1 MQQPFFQ
8 HIIKI
13 TWILLL
19 IITTSCSKDRQKEKH
34 RILVIESFEPEYTG
48 YEGRKEKIH
57 QEFKKHNIDANLK
70 TFYLDCD
77 SYLDAEEKVRMYE
90 FLDTVSIWNPELIL
104 VYDDQAAY
112 SIMACKHHL
121 IREIPVVFDGV
132 NFPNWELLKQYP
144 NITGFWDKPEYMK
157 TVQLGEIIFGP
168 MYFNIWTDNTFLG
181 RKTTKV
187 FLDDAKNAGIERVNE
202 KLFTIGRDGAYSF
215 TLDSI
220 TTIKD
225 KSRIL
230 KKPAK
235 TKFRLIDAREST
247 SSGLLWSLSGLAR
260 YTVFVQS
267 KRDFASK
274 RLGLFANGPTLSVV
288 NEGFGLKEGILGG
301 YLTSPETQIC
311 QSVNLATEILQG
323 KKVEDIPI
331 IPSPKEYL
339 LDWTEIERWNIPSNS
354 IPTSFHIIKMPF
366 YERYKLQIIIIGILT
381 GIAIILIISYLIY
394 LYLRENRNKQ
404 IAQENLKKGE
414 RFLSLALTGGKV
426 YAFQFRDNM
435 FSFDKEFYID
445 AGIEEKMLPTDE
457 FKACVHPANLENF
470 NNDVINARQGKIQKN
485 ISQIRC
491 NFDGKGYQWW
501 EFRYTYNL
509 EEDIFNGLCLNIQQS
524 KEAEQELINA
534 RQKAEESDKMK
545 SAFLANMSHEIRT
558 PLNAIAGFSELLID
572 EATESKEKK
581 EYSAI
586 IQNNTDLMLTL
597 VNDVLDLSKMKTG
610 DMSFNLQKVPL
621 AECCQ
626 KALDSIRQSVHEG
639 VALTFNPAPEQ
650 VIIKTDVMRLQ
661 QLFTNLLDNA
671 IKFTEKGEINLAYS
685 LEADRKQVRITVT
698 DTGTGIPPEIQEEIF
713 KRFKKQDDSKAGT
726 GLGLPIC
733 YYIAEHLSG
742 PGKIFLDTSYT
753 AGARFVFIHP
763 CETDVPVI

>member
-288 NEGFGLKEGILGG
+288 NEGFGLKEGILGS

-558 PLNAIAGFSELLID
+558 PLNAIVGFSNIIAEEEEVELSTEERKEFLGLINSNSELLLKLIND
-572 EATESKEKK
+572 ILDLSRIESGKMDFSFK
-581 EYSAI
+581 SC
-586 IQNNTDLMLTL
+586 NLTDLMKNIYHTHQVLMPAEVKLQIDIPEKPIVIETDALRLTQ
-597 VNDVLDLSKMKTG
+597 VITNFINNASKFT
-610 DMSFNLQKVPL
+610 
-621 AECCQ
+621 
-626 KALDSIRQSVHEG
+626 HEG
-639 VALTFNPAPEQ
+639 YIRIGYTYD
-650 VIIKTDVMRLQ
+650 I
-661 QLFTNLLDNA
+661 
-671 IKFTEKGEINLAYS
+671 TEE
-685 LEADRKQVRITVT
+685 TVDIYVK
-698 DTGTGIPPEIQEEIF
+698 DTGIGIPKEKQQAVFE
-713 KRFKKQDDSKAGT
+713 RFNKLDEFAQGT
-726 GLGLPIC
+726 GLGLAIC
-733 YYIAEHLSG
+733 QVIIKRFGGEIRLQSEKGKGSCFTIAL
-742 PGKIFLDTSYT
+742 PL
-753 AGARFVFIHP
+753 
-763 CETDVPVI
+763 

>member
-558 PLNAIAGFSELLID
+558 PLNAIVGFSNIIAEEEEVELSTEERKEFLGLINSNSELLLKLIND
-572 EATESKEKK
+572 ILDLSRIESGKMDFSFK
-581 EYSAI
+581 SC
-586 IQNNTDLMLTL
+586 NLTDLMKNIYHTHQVLMPAEVKLQIDIPEKPIVIETDALRLTQ
-597 VNDVLDLSKMKTG
+597 VITNFINNASKFT
-610 DMSFNLQKVPL
+610 
-621 AECCQ
+621 
-626 KALDSIRQSVHEG
+626 HEG
-639 VALTFNPAPEQ
+639 YIRIGYTYD
-650 VIIKTDVMRLQ
+650 I
-661 QLFTNLLDNA
+661 
-671 IKFTEKGEINLAYS
+671 TEE
-685 LEADRKQVRITVT
+685 TVDIYVK
-698 DTGTGIPPEIQEEIF
+698 DTGIGIPKEKQQAVFE
-713 KRFKKQDDSKAGT
+713 RFNKLDEFAQGT
-726 GLGLPIC
+726 GLGLAIC
-733 YYIAEHLSG
+733 QVIIKRFGGEIRLQSEKGKGSCFTIAL
-742 PGKIFLDTSYT
+742 PL
-753 AGARFVFIHP
+753 
-763 CETDVPVI
+763 

>member
-157 TVQLGEIIFGP
+157 TVQLGETIFGP

-202 KLFTIGRDGAYSF
+202 KLFTIDRDGAYSF

-339 LDWTEIERWNIPSNS
+339 LDWTEIERWNISKSS
-354 IPTSFHIIKMPF
+354 IPGSFHIIKMPF

-558 PLNAIAGFSELLID
+558 PLNAIVGFSNIIAEEEEVELSTEERKEFLGLINSNSELLLKLIND
-572 EATESKEKK
+572 ILDLSRIESGKMDFSFK
-581 EYSAI
+581 SC
-586 IQNNTDLMLTL
+586 NLTDLMKNIYHTHQVLMPAEVKLQIDIPEKPIVIETDALRLTQ
-597 VNDVLDLSKMKTG
+597 VITNFINNASKFT
-610 DMSFNLQKVPL
+610 
-621 AECCQ
+621 
-626 KALDSIRQSVHEG
+626 HEG
-639 VALTFNPAPEQ
+639 YIRIGYTYD
-650 VIIKTDVMRLQ
+650 I
-661 QLFTNLLDNA
+661 
-671 IKFTEKGEINLAYS
+671 TEE
-685 LEADRKQVRITVT
+685 TVDIYVK
-698 DTGTGIPPEIQEEIF
+698 DTGIGIPKEKQQAVFE
-713 KRFKKQDDSKAGT
+713 RFNKLDEFAQGT
-726 GLGLPIC
+726 GLGLAIC
-733 YYIAEHLSG
+733 QVIIKRFGGEIRLQSEKGKGSCFTIAL
-742 PGKIFLDTSYT
+742 PL
-753 AGARFVFIHP
+753 
-763 CETDVPVI
+763 

>member
-48 YEGRKEKIH
+48 YEGRIEKIH
-57 QEFKKHNIDANLK
+57 KEFKKHNINADLK

-157 TVQLGEIIFGP
+157 TVQLGETIFGP

-202 KLFTIGRDGAYSF
+202 KLFTIDRDGAYSF

-339 LDWTEIERWNIPSNS
+339 LDWTEIERWNISKSS
-354 IPTSFHIIKMPF
+354 IPGSFHIIKMPF

-445 AGIEEKMLPTDE
+445 AGIEEKTLPTDE

-558 PLNAIAGFSELLID
+558 PLNAIVGFSNIIAEEEEVELSTEERKEFLGLINSNSELLLKLIND
-572 EATESKEKK
+572 ILDLSRIESGKMDFSFK
-581 EYSAI
+581 SC
-586 IQNNTDLMLTL
+586 NLTDLMKNIYHTHQVLMPAEVKLQIDIPEKPIVIETDALRLTQ
-597 VNDVLDLSKMKTG
+597 VITNFINNASKFT
-610 DMSFNLQKVPL
+610 
-621 AECCQ
+621 
-626 KALDSIRQSVHEG
+626 HEG
-639 VALTFNPAPEQ
+639 YIRIGYTYD
-650 VIIKTDVMRLQ
+650 I
-661 QLFTNLLDNA
+661 
-671 IKFTEKGEINLAYS
+671 TEE
-685 LEADRKQVRITVT
+685 TVDIYVK
-698 DTGTGIPPEIQEEIF
+698 DTGIGIPKEKQQAVFE
-713 KRFKKQDDSKAGT
+713 RFNKLDEFAQGT
-726 GLGLPIC
+726 GLGLAIC
-733 YYIAEHLSG
+733 QVIIKRFGGEIRLQSEKGKGSCFTIAL
-742 PGKIFLDTSYT
+742 PL
-753 AGARFVFIHP
+753 
-763 CETDVPVI
+763 

>member
-1 MQQPFFQ
+1 M
-8 HIIKI
+8 
-13 TWILLL
+13 
-19 IITTSCSKDRQKEKH
+19 
-34 RILVIESFEPEYTG
+34 VIESFEPEYTG

-157 TVQLGEIIFGP
+157 TVQLGETIFGP

-202 KLFTIGRDGAYSF
+202 KLFTIDRDGAYSF

-339 LDWTEIERWNIPSNS
+339 LDWTEIERWNISKSS
-354 IPTSFHIIKMPF
+354 IPGSFHIIKMPF

-558 PLNAIAGFSELLID
+558 PLNAIVGFSNIIAEEEEVELSTEERKEFLGLINSNSELLLKLIND
-572 EATESKEKK
+572 ILDLSRIESGKMDFSFK
-581 EYSAI
+581 SC
-586 IQNNTDLMLTL
+586 NLTDLMKNIYHTHQVLMPAEVKLQIDIPEKPIVIETDALRLTQ
-597 VNDVLDLSKMKTG
+597 VITNFINNASKFT
-610 DMSFNLQKVPL
+610 
-621 AECCQ
+621 
-626 KALDSIRQSVHEG
+626 HEG
-639 VALTFNPAPEQ
+639 YIRIGYTYD
-650 VIIKTDVMRLQ
+650 I
-661 QLFTNLLDNA
+661 
-671 IKFTEKGEINLAYS
+671 TEE
-685 LEADRKQVRITVT
+685 TVDIYVK
-698 DTGTGIPPEIQEEIF
+698 DTGIGIPKEKQQAVFE
-713 KRFKKQDDSKAGT
+713 RFNKLDEFAQGT
-726 GLGLPIC
+726 GLGLAIC
-733 YYIAEHLSG
+733 QVIIKRFGGEIRLQSEKGKGSCFTIAL
-742 PGKIFLDTSYT
+742 PL
-753 AGARFVFIHP
+753 
-763 CETDVPVI
+763 

>member
-1 MQQPFFQ
+1 M
-8 HIIKI
+8 
-13 TWILLL
+13 
-19 IITTSCSKDRQKEKH
+19 
-34 RILVIESFEPEYTG
+34 VIESFEPEYTG

-77 SYLDAEEKVRMYE
+77 SYLDAEEKTRMYE
-90 FLDTVSIWNPELIL
+90 FLDTISFWNPELIL

-112 SIMACKHHL
+112 SIMACKHRL
-121 IREIPVVFDGV
+121 VREIPVVFDGV

-202 KLFTIGRDGAYSF
+202 KLFTIDRNGAYSF

-230 KKPAK
+230 KKPSK

-301 YLTSPETQIC
+301 YLTSPETQIR

-323 KKVEDIPI
+323 KKIEDIPI
-331 IPSPKEYL
+331 TPSPKEYL

-558 PLNAIAGFSELLID
+558 PLNAIVGFSNIIAEEEEVELSTEERKEFLGLINSNSELLLKLIND
-572 EATESKEKK
+572 ILDLSRIESGKMDFSFK
-581 EYSAI
+581 SC
-586 IQNNTDLMLTL
+586 NLTDLMKNIYHTHQVLMPAEVKLQIDIPEKPIVIETDALRLTQ
-597 VNDVLDLSKMKTG
+597 VITNFINNASKFT
-610 DMSFNLQKVPL
+610 
-621 AECCQ
+621 
-626 KALDSIRQSVHEG
+626 HEG
-639 VALTFNPAPEQ
+639 YIRIGYTYD
-650 VIIKTDVMRLQ
+650 I
-661 QLFTNLLDNA
+661 
-671 IKFTEKGEINLAYS
+671 TEE
-685 LEADRKQVRITVT
+685 TVDIYVK
-698 DTGTGIPPEIQEEIF
+698 DTGIGIPKEKQQAVFE
-713 KRFKKQDDSKAGT
+713 RFNKLDEFAQGT
-726 GLGLPIC
+726 GLGLAIC
-733 YYIAEHLSG
+733 QVIIKRFGGEIRLQSEKGKGSCFTIAL
-742 PGKIFLDTSYT
+742 PL
-753 AGARFVFIHP
+753 
-763 CETDVPVI
+763 

>member
-48 YEGRKEKIH
+48 YEGRIEKIH
-57 QEFKKHNIDANLK
+57 KEFKKHNINADLK

-157 TVQLGEIIFGP
+157 TVQLGETIFGP

-202 KLFTIGRDGAYSF
+202 KLFTIDRDGAYSF

-339 LDWTEIERWNIPSNS
+339 LDWTEIERWNISKSS
-354 IPTSFHIIKMPF
+354 IPGSFHIIKMPF

-445 AGIEEKMLPTDE
+445 AGIEEKTLPTDE

-509 EEDIFNGLCLNIQQS
+509 EEDIFNGVCLNIQQS

-558 PLNAIAGFSELLID
+558 PLNAIVGFSNIIAEEEEVELSTEERKEFLGLINSNSELLLKLIND
-572 EATESKEKK
+572 ILDLSRIESGKMDFSFK
-581 EYSAI
+581 SC
-586 IQNNTDLMLTL
+586 NLTDLMKNIYHTHQVLMPAEVKLQIDIPEKPIVIETDALRLTQ
-597 VNDVLDLSKMKTG
+597 VITNFINNASKFT
-610 DMSFNLQKVPL
+610 
-621 AECCQ
+621 
-626 KALDSIRQSVHEG
+626 HEG
-639 VALTFNPAPEQ
+639 YIRIGYTYD
-650 VIIKTDVMRLQ
+650 I
-661 QLFTNLLDNA
+661 
-671 IKFTEKGEINLAYS
+671 TEE
-685 LEADRKQVRITVT
+685 TVDIYVK
-698 DTGTGIPPEIQEEIF
+698 DTGIGIPKEKQQAVFE
-713 KRFKKQDDSKAGT
+713 RFNKLDEFAQGT
-726 GLGLPIC
+726 GLGLAIC
-733 YYIAEHLSG
+733 QVIIKRFGGEIRLQSEKGKGSCFTIAL
-742 PGKIFLDTSYT
+742 PL
-753 AGARFVFIHP
+753 
-763 CETDVPVI
+763 

>member
-48 YEGRKEKIH
+48 YEGKKEKIH
-57 QEFKKHNIDANLK
+57 KEFKRHHINADIK

-90 FLDTVSIWNPELIL
+90 FLDTISFWNPELIL

-157 TVQLGEIIFGP
+157 TVQLGETIFGS

-181 RKTTKV
+181 KKTTRV
-187 FLDDAKNAGIERVNE
+187 FLEEVQNAGVKRIGG
-202 KLFTIGRDGAYSF
+202 KLFTIDKNDTYSF

-220 TTIKD
+220 TATKD
-225 KSRIL
+225 KSRIF
-230 KKPAK
+230 KKPVK
-235 TKFRLIDAREST
+235 TKFNLIDAREST

-260 YTVFVQS
+260 YTIFVQS

-301 YLTSPETQIC
+301 YLTSPEAQIC
-311 QSVNLATEILQG
+311 QSVNLATEILHG

-339 LDWTEIERWNIPSNS
+339 LDWTEIERWNISKSS
-354 IPTSFHIIKMPF
+354 IPSSFHIIKMPF

-426 YAFQFRDNM
+426 YAFQLRDNM

-445 AGIEEKMLPTDE
+445 AGIEEKMLSTDE
-457 FKACVHPANLENF
+457 FKACVHPVNLESF

-558 PLNAIAGFSELLID
+558 PLNAIVGFSNIIAEEEEVELSAEERKEFLGLINSNSELLLKLIND
-572 EATESKEKK
+572 ILDLSRIESGKMDFSFK
-581 EYSAI
+581 SC
-586 IQNNTDLMLTL
+586 NLTDLMKNIYHTHQVLMPTEVKLQIDIPEKPIVIETDALRLTQ
-597 VNDVLDLSKMKTG
+597 VITNFINNASKFT
-610 DMSFNLQKVPL
+610 
-621 AECCQ
+621 
-626 KALDSIRQSVHEG
+626 HEG
-639 VALTFNPAPEQ
+639 YIRIGYTYD
-650 VIIKTDVMRLQ
+650 I
-661 QLFTNLLDNA
+661 
-671 IKFTEKGEINLAYS
+671 TEE
-685 LEADRKQVRITVT
+685 TVDIYVE
-698 DTGTGIPPEIQEEIF
+698 DTGIGIPKEKQQAVFE
-713 KRFKKQDDSKAGT
+713 RFNKLDEFAQGT
-726 GLGLPIC
+726 GLGLAIC
-733 YYIAEHLSG
+733 QVIIKRFGGEIRLQSEKGKGSCFTIAL
-742 PGKIFLDTSYT
+742 PL
-753 AGARFVFIHP
+753 
-763 CETDVPVI
+763 

>member
-534 RQKAEESDKMK
+534 RQKA
-545 SAFLANMSHEIRT
+545 
-558 PLNAIAGFSELLID
+558 
-572 EATESKEKK
+572 
-581 EYSAI
+581 
-586 IQNNTDLMLTL
+586 
-597 VNDVLDLSKMKTG
+597 
-610 DMSFNLQKVPL
+610 
-621 AECCQ
+621 
-626 KALDSIRQSVHEG
+626 
-639 VALTFNPAPEQ
+639 
-650 VIIKTDVMRLQ
+650 
-661 QLFTNLLDNA
+661 
-671 IKFTEKGEINLAYS
+671 
-685 LEADRKQVRITVT
+685 
-698 DTGTGIPPEIQEEIF
+698 
-713 KRFKKQDDSKAGT
+713 
-726 GLGLPIC
+726 
-733 YYIAEHLSG
+733 
-742 PGKIFLDTSYT
+742 
-753 AGARFVFIHP
+753 
-763 CETDVPVI
+763 

>member
-1 MQQPFFQ
+1 M
-8 HIIKI
+8 
-13 TWILLL
+13 
-19 IITTSCSKDRQKEKH
+19 
-34 RILVIESFEPEYTG
+34 VIESFEPEYTG
-48 YEGRKEKIH
+48 YEGRIEKIH
-57 QEFKKHNIDANLK
+57 KEFKKHNINADLK

-77 SYLDAEEKVRMYE
+77 SYLDAEEKVRMHE

-157 TVQLGEIIFGP
+157 TVQLGETIFGP

-202 KLFTIGRDGAYSF
+202 KLFTIDRDGAYSF

-558 PLNAIAGFSELLID
+558 PLNAIVGFSNIIAEEEEVELSAEERKEFLGLINSNSELLLKLI
-572 EATESKEKK
+572 
-581 EYSAI
+581 
-586 IQNNTDLMLTL
+586 
-597 VNDVLDLSKMKTG
+597 NDILDLSRIESGKM
-610 DMSFNLQKVPL
+610 DFSFKSCNLADLMKNIYHTHQVLMP
-621 AECCQ
+621 AEVKLQ
-626 KALDSIRQSVHEG
+626 IDIPEKPIVIETDALRLTQVITNFINNASKFTHEG
-639 VALTFNPAPEQ
+639 YIRIGYTYD
-650 VIIKTDVMRLQ
+650 I
-661 QLFTNLLDNA
+661 
-671 IKFTEKGEINLAYS
+671 TEE
-685 LEADRKQVRITVT
+685 TVDIYVK
-698 DTGTGIPPEIQEEIF
+698 DTGIGIPKEKQQAVFE
-713 KRFKKQDDSKAGT
+713 RFNKLDEFAQGT
-726 GLGLPIC
+726 GLGLAIC
-733 YYIAEHLSG
+733 QVIIKRFGGEIRLQSEKGKGSCFTIAL
-742 PGKIFLDTSYT
+742 PL
-753 AGARFVFIHP
+753 
-763 CETDVPVI
+763 

>member
-1 MQQPFFQ
+1 M
-8 HIIKI
+8 
-13 TWILLL
+13 
-19 IITTSCSKDRQKEKH
+19 
-34 RILVIESFEPEYTG
+34 VIESFEPEYTG

-558 PLNAIAGFSELLID
+558 PLNAIVGFSNIIAEEEEVELSTEERKEFLGLINSNSELLLKLIND
-572 EATESKEKK
+572 ILDLSRIESGKMDFSFK
-581 EYSAI
+581 SC
-586 IQNNTDLMLTL
+586 NLTDLMKNIYHTHQVLMPAEVKLQIDIPEKPIVIETDALRLTQ
-597 VNDVLDLSKMKTG
+597 VITNFINNASKFT
-610 DMSFNLQKVPL
+610 
-621 AECCQ
+621 
-626 KALDSIRQSVHEG
+626 HEG
-639 VALTFNPAPEQ
+639 YIRIGYTYD
-650 VIIKTDVMRLQ
+650 I
-661 QLFTNLLDNA
+661 
-671 IKFTEKGEINLAYS
+671 TEE
-685 LEADRKQVRITVT
+685 TVDIYVK
-698 DTGTGIPPEIQEEIF
+698 DTGIGIPKEKQQAVFE
-713 KRFKKQDDSKAGT
+713 RFNKLDEFAQGT
-726 GLGLPIC
+726 GLGLAIC
-733 YYIAEHLSG
+733 QVIIKRFGGEIRLQSEKGKGSCFTIAL
-742 PGKIFLDTSYT
+742 PL
-753 AGARFVFIHP
+753 
-763 CETDVPVI
+763 

>member
-48 YEGRKEKIH
+48 YEGRIEKIH
-57 QEFKKHNIDANLK
+57 KEFKKHNINADLK

-157 TVQLGEIIFGP
+157 TVQLGETIFGP

-202 KLFTIGRDGAYSF
+202 KLFTIDRDGAYSF

-339 LDWTEIERWNIPSNS
+339 LDWTEIERWNISKSS
-354 IPTSFHIIKMPF
+354 IPGSFHIIKMPF

-381 GIAIILIISYLIY
+381 GIAIIIIISYLIY

-445 AGIEEKMLPTDE
+445 AGIEEKTLPTDE

-558 PLNAIAGFSELLID
+558 PLNAIVGFSNIIAEEEEVELSTEERKEFLGLINSNSELLLKLIND
-572 EATESKEKK
+572 ILDLSRIESGKMDFSFK
-581 EYSAI
+581 SC
-586 IQNNTDLMLTL
+586 NLTDLMKNIYHTHQVLMPAEVKLQIDIPEKPIVIETDALRLTQ
-597 VNDVLDLSKMKTG
+597 VITNFINNASKFT
-610 DMSFNLQKVPL
+610 
-621 AECCQ
+621 
-626 KALDSIRQSVHEG
+626 HEG
-639 VALTFNPAPEQ
+639 YIRIGYTYD
-650 VIIKTDVMRLQ
+650 I
-661 QLFTNLLDNA
+661 
-671 IKFTEKGEINLAYS
+671 TEE
-685 LEADRKQVRITVT
+685 TVDIYVK
-698 DTGTGIPPEIQEEIF
+698 DTGIGIPKEKQQAVFE
-713 KRFKKQDDSKAGT
+713 RFNKLDEFAQGT
-726 GLGLPIC
+726 GLGLAIC
-733 YYIAEHLSG
+733 QVIIKRFGGEIRLQSEKGKGSCFTIAL
-742 PGKIFLDTSYT
+742 PL
-753 AGARFVFIHP
+753 
-763 CETDVPVI
+763 

>member
-19 IITTSCSKDRQKEKH
+19 IITTSCSKDRQKEKN

-48 YEGRKEKIH
+48 YEGRIEKIH
-57 QEFKKHNIDANLK
+57 KEFKKHNINADLK

-77 SYLDAEEKVRMYE
+77 SYLDAEEKVRMHE

-157 TVQLGEIIFGP
+157 TVQLGETIFGP

-202 KLFTIGRDGAYSF
+202 KLFTIDRDGAYSF

-558 PLNAIAGFSELLID
+558 PLNAIVGFSNIIAEEEEVELSAEERKEFLGLINSNSELLLKLI
-572 EATESKEKK
+572 
-581 EYSAI
+581 
-586 IQNNTDLMLTL
+586 
-597 VNDVLDLSKMKTG
+597 NDILDLSRIESGKM
-610 DMSFNLQKVPL
+610 DFSFKSCNLADLMKNIYHTHQVLMP
-621 AECCQ
+621 AEVKLQ
-626 KALDSIRQSVHEG
+626 IDIPEKPIVIETDALRLTQVITNFINNASKFTHEG
-639 VALTFNPAPEQ
+639 YIRIGYTYD
-650 VIIKTDVMRLQ
+650 I
-661 QLFTNLLDNA
+661 
-671 IKFTEKGEINLAYS
+671 TEE
-685 LEADRKQVRITVT
+685 TVDIYVK
-698 DTGTGIPPEIQEEIF
+698 DTGIGIPKEKQQAVFE
-713 KRFKKQDDSKAGT
+713 RFNKLDEFAQGT
-726 GLGLPIC
+726 GLGLAIC
-733 YYIAEHLSG
+733 QVIIKRFGGEIRLQSEKGKGSCFTIAL
-742 PGKIFLDTSYT
+742 PL
-753 AGARFVFIHP
+753 
-763 CETDVPVI
+763 

>member
-1 MQQPFFQ
+1 MQQPFFR

-13 TWILLL
+13 TWILLI
-19 IITTSCSKDRQKEKH
+19 IITTSCNKNRQKEQH

-48 YEGRKEKIH
+48 YEGKKEKIYK
-57 QEFKKHNIDANLK
+57 EFKKHGIDADIK

-77 SYLDAEEKVRMYE
+77 SYLDAEEKNRMYN
-90 FLDTVSIWNPELIL
+90 FLDTAAYWNPELIL

-112 SIMACKHHL
+112 SIMACDHRFIQKV
-121 IREIPVVFDGV
+121 PVVFDGV
-132 NFPNWELLKQYP
+132 NFPNWELLKLYP

-157 TVQLGEIIFGP
+157 TVQLGEMIFGP

-187 FLDDAKNAGIERVNE
+187 FLEEAKNIGVERVSG
-202 KLFTIGRDGAYSF
+202 KLFTIDRNGAYSF

-230 KKPAK
+230 QKPKK
-235 TKFRLIDAREST
+235 TNFRLIDAREST

-260 YTVFVQS
+260 YTLFVQS

-301 YLTSPETQIC
+301 YLTSPETQIS
-311 QSVNLATEILQG
+311 QSVNLATEILHG
-323 KKVEDIPI
+323 KKVKDIPI
-331 IPSPKEYL
+331 TPSPKEYL
-339 LDWTEIERWNIPSNS
+339 LDWTEMDRWNISQSNV
-354 IPTSFHIIKMPF
+354 PDYCHIIKMPF
-366 YERYKLQIIIIGILT
+366 YERYKLQLIIIGILA
-381 GIAIILIISYLIY
+381 GIAIILIIFYLIY
-394 LYLRENRNKQ
+394 LYFRENRNKQ

-414 RFLSLALTGGKV
+414 RFLSLALAGGKV
-426 YAFQFRDNM
+426 YAFQLRENK

-445 AGIEEKMLPTDE
+445 AGIEEKILPTEE
-457 FKACVHPANLENF
+457 FKACLHPKNQESF
-470 NNDVINARQGKIQKN
+470 NDDVINARLGKYQKN

-501 EFRYTYNL
+501 EFRYTYNK

-558 PLNAIAGFSELLID
+558 PLNAIVGFSNIIAEEEEVELSAEERNEFLGLINTNSELLLKLIND
-572 EATESKEKK
+572 ILDLSRIESGRMDFSFK
-581 EYSAI
+581 SC
-586 IQNNTDLMLTL
+586 NLTDLMKNIYHTHLVLMPPEVELRIDLPEKPVVIETDPLRLT
-597 VNDVLDLSKMKTG
+597 
-610 DMSFNLQKVPL
+610 
-621 AECCQ
+621 
-626 KALDSIRQSVHEG
+626 
-639 VALTFNPAPEQ
+639 Q
-650 VIIKTDVMRLQ
+650 VI
-661 QLFTNLLDNA
+661 TNFINNA
-671 IKFTEKGEINLAYS
+671 SKFTHKGYIQIGYTCDIIEETVEIYV
-685 LEADRKQVRITVT
+685 K
-698 DTGTGIPPEIQEEIF
+698 DTGIGIPKEKQQAVFE
-713 KRFKKQDDSKAGT
+713 RFSKLDEFAQGT
-726 GLGLPIC
+726 GLGLAIC
-733 YYIAEHLSG
+733 QVIVKRFGGEIRLQSEKGKGSCFTIAL
-742 PGKIFLDTSYT
+742 PL
-753 AGARFVFIHP
+753 
-763 CETDVPVI
+763 

>member
-1 MQQPFFQ
+1 
-8 HIIKI
+8 
-13 TWILLL
+13 
-19 IITTSCSKDRQKEKH
+19 
-34 RILVIESFEPEYTG
+34 
-48 YEGRKEKIH
+48 
-57 QEFKKHNIDANLK
+57 
-70 TFYLDCD
+70 
-77 SYLDAEEKVRMYE
+77 MYE

-558 PLNAIAGFSELLID
+558 PLNAIVGFSNIIAEEEEVELSTEERKEFLGLINSNSELLLKLIND
-572 EATESKEKK
+572 ILDLSRIESGKMDFSFK
-581 EYSAI
+581 SC
-586 IQNNTDLMLTL
+586 NLTDLMKNIYHTHQVLMPAEVKLQIDIPEKPIVIETDALRLTQ
-597 VNDVLDLSKMKTG
+597 VITNFINNASKFT
-610 DMSFNLQKVPL
+610 
-621 AECCQ
+621 
-626 KALDSIRQSVHEG
+626 HEG
-639 VALTFNPAPEQ
+639 YIRIGYTYD
-650 VIIKTDVMRLQ
+650 I
-661 QLFTNLLDNA
+661 
-671 IKFTEKGEINLAYS
+671 TEE
-685 LEADRKQVRITVT
+685 TVDIYVK
-698 DTGTGIPPEIQEEIF
+698 DTGIGIPKEKQQAVFE
-713 KRFKKQDDSKAGT
+713 RFNKLDEFAQGT
-726 GLGLPIC
+726 GLGLAIC
-733 YYIAEHLSG
+733 QVIIKRFGGEIRLQSEKGKGSCFTIAL
-742 PGKIFLDTSYT
+742 PL
-753 AGARFVFIHP
+753 
-763 CETDVPVI
+763 

>member
-13 TWILLL
+13 AWILLL

-77 SYLDAEEKVRMYE
+77 SYLDAEEKTRMYE
-90 FLDTVSIWNPELIL
+90 FLDTISFWNPELIL

-112 SIMACKHHL
+112 SIMACKHRL
-121 IREIPVVFDGV
+121 VREIPVVFDGV

-202 KLFTIGRDGAYSF
+202 KLFTIDRNGAYSF

-230 KKPAK
+230 KKPSK

-339 LDWTEIERWNIPSNS
+339 LDWTEIERWNISKSS
-354 IPTSFHIIKMPF
+354 IPGSFHIIKMPF

-435 FSFDKEFYID
+435 FSFDKEFHID

-491 NFDGKGYQWW
+491 NFGGKGYQWW

-558 PLNAIAGFSELLID
+558 PLNAIVGFSNIIAEEEEVELSAEERKEFLGLINSNSELLLKLIND
-572 EATESKEKK
+572 ILDLSRIESGKMDFSFK
-581 EYSAI
+581 SC
-586 IQNNTDLMLTL
+586 NLTDLMKNIYHTHQVLMPTEVKLQIDIPEKPIVIETDALRLTQ
-597 VNDVLDLSKMKTG
+597 VITNFINNASKFT
-610 DMSFNLQKVPL
+610 
-621 AECCQ
+621 
-626 KALDSIRQSVHEG
+626 HEG
-639 VALTFNPAPEQ
+639 YIRIGYTYD
-650 VIIKTDVMRLQ
+650 I
-661 QLFTNLLDNA
+661 
-671 IKFTEKGEINLAYS
+671 TEE
-685 LEADRKQVRITVT
+685 TVDIYVK
-698 DTGTGIPPEIQEEIF
+698 DTGIGIPKEKQQAVFE
-713 KRFKKQDDSKAGT
+713 RFNKLDEFAQGT
-726 GLGLPIC
+726 GLGLAIC
-733 YYIAEHLSG
+733 QVIIKRFGGEIRLQSEKGKGSCFTIAL
-742 PGKIFLDTSYT
+742 PL
-753 AGARFVFIHP
+753 
-763 CETDVPVI
+763 

>member
-48 YEGRKEKIH
+48 YEGRIEKIH
-57 QEFKKHNIDANLK
+57 KEFKKHNINADLK

-157 TVQLGEIIFGP
+157 TVQLGETIFGP

-202 KLFTIGRDGAYSF
+202 KLFTIDRDGAYSF

-339 LDWTEIERWNIPSNS
+339 LDWTEIERWNISKSS
-354 IPTSFHIIKMPF
+354 IPGSFHIIKMPF

-445 AGIEEKMLPTDE
+445 AGIEEKTLPTDE

-558 PLNAIAGFSELLID
+558 PLNAIVGFSNIIAEEEEVELSTEERKEFLGLINSNSELLLKLIND
-572 EATESKEKK
+572 ILDLSRIESGKMYFSFK
-581 EYSAI
+581 SC
-586 IQNNTDLMLTL
+586 NLTDLMKNIYHTHQVLMPAEVKLQIDIPEKPIVIETDALRLTQ
-597 VNDVLDLSKMKTG
+597 VITNFINNASKFT
-610 DMSFNLQKVPL
+610 
-621 AECCQ
+621 
-626 KALDSIRQSVHEG
+626 HEG
-639 VALTFNPAPEQ
+639 YIRIGYTYD
-650 VIIKTDVMRLQ
+650 I
-661 QLFTNLLDNA
+661 
-671 IKFTEKGEINLAYS
+671 TEE
-685 LEADRKQVRITVT
+685 TVDIYVK
-698 DTGTGIPPEIQEEIF
+698 DTGIGIPKEKQQAVFE
-713 KRFKKQDDSKAGT
+713 RFNKLDEFAQGT
-726 GLGLPIC
+726 GLGLAIC
-733 YYIAEHLSG
+733 QVIIKRFGGEIRLQSEKGKGSCFTIAL
-742 PGKIFLDTSYT
+742 PL
-753 AGARFVFIHP
+753 
-763 CETDVPVI
+763 

>member
-13 TWILLL
+13 TLILLL

-48 YEGRKEKIH
+48 YEGRIEKIH
-57 QEFKKHNIDANLK
+57 KEFKKHNINADLK

-157 TVQLGEIIFGP
+157 TVQLGETIFGP

-202 KLFTIGRDGAYSF
+202 KLFTIDRDGAYSF

-339 LDWTEIERWNIPSNS
+339 LDWTEIERWNISKSS
-354 IPTSFHIIKMPF
+354 IPGSFHIIKMPF

-445 AGIEEKMLPTDE
+445 AGIEEKTLPTDE

-558 PLNAIAGFSELLID
+558 PLNAIVGFSNIIAEEEEVELSTEERKEFLGLINSNSELLLKLIND
-572 EATESKEKK
+572 ILDLSRIESGKMDFSFK
-581 EYSAI
+581 SC
-586 IQNNTDLMLTL
+586 NLTDLMKNIYHTHQVLMPAEVKLQIDIPEKPIVIETDALRLTQ
-597 VNDVLDLSKMKTG
+597 VITNFINNASKFT
-610 DMSFNLQKVPL
+610 
-621 AECCQ
+621 
-626 KALDSIRQSVHEG
+626 HEG
-639 VALTFNPAPEQ
+639 YIRIGYTYD
-650 VIIKTDVMRLQ
+650 I
-661 QLFTNLLDNA
+661 
-671 IKFTEKGEINLAYS
+671 TEE
-685 LEADRKQVRITVT
+685 TVDIYVK
-698 DTGTGIPPEIQEEIF
+698 DTGIGIPKEKQQAVFE
-713 KRFKKQDDSKAGT
+713 RFNKLDEFAQGT
-726 GLGLPIC
+726 GLGLAIC
-733 YYIAEHLSG
+733 QVIIKRFGGEIRLQSEKGKGSCFTIAL
-742 PGKIFLDTSYT
+742 PL
-753 AGARFVFIHP
+753 
-763 CETDVPVI
+763 